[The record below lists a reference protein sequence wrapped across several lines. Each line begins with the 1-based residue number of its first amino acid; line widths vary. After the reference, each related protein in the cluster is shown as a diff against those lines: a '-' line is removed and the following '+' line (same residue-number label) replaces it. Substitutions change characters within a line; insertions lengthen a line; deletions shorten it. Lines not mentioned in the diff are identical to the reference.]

1 MGDNST
7 MRGIMKRS
15 VIILSLSHEGL
26 QKCLDELNRH
36 CKEWNLKAN
45 NVKTKCIKFLKVT
58 SKFYNKSF
66 NIGNTALENVKEFT
80 CLGITING
88 AGSF

>member
-1 MGDNST
+1 MDDNST
-7 MRGIMKRS
+7 VRGIMKRK

-26 QKCLDELNRH
+26 QNCLHELNRH

-45 NVKTKCIKFLKVT
+45 NVKTKSIKFLKV
-58 SKFYNKSF
+58 SKLYNKSF
-66 NIGNTALENVKEFT
+66 NLLANVKELT